1 MSGIGKIFV
10 VLNLVFS
17 LVIVGAAAAYLSKAD
32 ELKQQLDDLQTRFDN
47 EQENWKNERSDLTRQ
62 RNELQ
67 ADNAKKQN
75 TIQDSELE
83 ISNLNDQLKSE
94 KVDNQQLRDDVTKI
108 NSSLKNL
115 ETHINDLTSRNN
127 ELVDQNA
134 EKRNEALDA
143 KDKQIK
149 AEENLQRVQG
159 ELQRA
164 MEQIESLEAR
174 VTALDEEK
182 VHLSNILSVAQ
193 SQGFDISSAV
203 ATPEISA
210 FVEEV
215 NNDLGFVIL
224 SVGSDDKV
232 QKGYNFSVYRGNAY
246 LGEVKVDQ
254 VYPDR
259 CSATIEVL
267 VEGAQI
273 KVNDK
278 ATTLL

>member
-32 ELKQQLDDLQTRFDN
+32 EWKTKHDELQGEYDNAKMKWNKDL
-47 EQENWKNERSDLTRQ
+47 SDLTDQ
-62 RNELQ
+62 RNKLQ
-67 ADNAKKQN
+67 TENAEKQN
-75 TIQDSELE
+75 RIEDLGLE
-83 ISNLNDQLKSE
+83 VDNLNDSVKSE

-134 EKRNEALDA
+134 QLRNDALDA
-143 KDKQIK
+143 QGLQNQ
-149 AEENLQRVQG
+149 AEENLVRVQG
-159 ELQRA
+159 ELQQA
-164 MEQIESLEAR
+164 MEQIDELEAR

-182 VHLSNILSVAQ
+182 VHLSNVLAVAQ
-193 SQGFDISSAV
+193 KQGFDIASIV
-203 ATPEISA
+203 AMPEISA
-210 FVEEV
+210 YVEEV
-215 NNDLGFVIL
+215 NNELGFVIL

-232 QKGYNFSVYRGNAY
+232 VKGYTFSVSRGNAY

-259 CSATIEVL
+259 CSATIEFL
-267 VEGAQI
+267 VQGAQI